1 MEPIDYE
8 YDSATPEPGY
18 EGMSITEV
26 NEVIDEQWAE
36 YHYYAEQ
43 DALWADYERSMES
56 DWLDRF

>member
-1 MEPIDYE
+1 MDIDI

-18 EGMSITEV
+18 ENMSIAEV

-43 DALWADYERSMES
+43 DRLQAEYER
-56 DWLDRF
+56 LCYPYL